1 MELAFE
7 EVDCESMF
15 DALLKYVLDYGLV
28 FSFGIVIMDK
38 DIVKVPDTSFHDFDD
53 CIHHFLK

>member
-1 MELAFE
+1 MELPLE

-15 DALLKYVLDYGLV
+15 DALLEYVLDYGLV
-28 FSFGIVIMDK
+28 FTFSIATIDK
-38 DIVKVPDTSFHDFDD
+38 DIVEVPDTSFHVFED

>member
-7 EVDCESMF
+7 KVDCESMF
-15 DALLKYVLDYGLV
+15 DALLQYFLNYGLV
-28 FSFGIVIMDK
+28 FSFGIATIDMN
-38 DIVKVPDTSFHDFDD
+38 IVEVLDTSFHVFED

>member
-1 MELAFE
+1 MKLALE

-15 DALLKYVLDYGLV
+15 DALLQYFLNYGLV
-28 FSFGIVIMDK
+28 FSFGMATIDKNIVE
-38 DIVKVPDTSFHDFDD
+38 VPDTFFHVFED